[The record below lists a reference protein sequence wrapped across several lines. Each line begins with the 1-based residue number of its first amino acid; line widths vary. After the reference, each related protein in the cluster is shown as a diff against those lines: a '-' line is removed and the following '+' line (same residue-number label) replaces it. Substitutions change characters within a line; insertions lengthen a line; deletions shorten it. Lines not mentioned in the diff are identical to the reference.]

1 MTRADLTEK
10 ILDIKREKGWSWK
23 YIHQQVGGYSP
34 VLLVG
39 ALLGQMK
46 LTRPQA
52 AKAADLF
59 GLSKAETA
67 LLNEVPMRGAD
78 VPMPPT
84 DPLIYRFYELV
95 MVNGPAWKALIE
107 EEFGDGIMSAIDFDM
122 QIERLPNPKGD
133 RVKISM
139 SGKFLPYKYYG
150 STGNVPEY
158 GYKEE

>member
-1 MTRADLTEK
+1 MLRSDLTEK

-23 YIHQQVGGYSP
+23 YIHQQIGGYSP

-46 LTRPQA
+46 LTKPQDA
-52 AKAADLF
+52 EGAELF
-59 GLSKAETA
+59 ALQKAETA

-95 MVNGPAWKALIE
+95 LVNGPAWKALME
-107 EEFGDGIMSAIDFDM
+107 EEFG
-122 QIERLPNPKGD
+122 
-133 RVKISM
+133 
-139 SGKFLPYKYYG
+139 
-150 STGNVPEY
+150 
-158 GYKEE
+158 